1 MARGSSQR
9 LHEYLRSLIA
19 AAKPGA
25 RLPSE
30 PELARSLGV
39 ARATLRE
46 AMRTFETQGLLYRR
60 QGSGTYV
67 SHPPH
72 VIDTGLEVLESIETL
87 ADRIG
92 LEVTMGELKVEL
104 RSGTQ
109 EELDA
114 LGVIPS
120 MPMRTPTNGGLTV
133 RTPTERYSVPPLTV
147 MHVSRVIRA
156 EGHPAAFLVDILPG
170 DVLTLDELKAR
181 FTGSVLDLLL
191 RKGTPTLASS
201 RTEINAESASVE
213 VSRALGIQRGDGLLK
228 FTAYLYD
235 TRGQVV
241 DYSFSYFLPGYF
253 KFHVVRR
260 VGI

>member
-19 AAKPGA
+19 AAKPGEK
-25 RLPSE
+25 LPSE
-30 PELARSLGV
+30 PQLARNLGV

-67 SHPPH
+67 SHPSH

-87 ADRIG
+87 ADRVG
-92 LEVTMGELKVEL
+92 LKVTMEDLRVEL
-104 RSGTQ
+104 RTAN
-109 EELDA
+109 EEEQRA
-114 LGVIPS
+114 LGINTS
-120 MPMRTPTNGGLTV
+120 MP
-133 RTPTERYSVPPLTV
+133 V
-147 MHVSRVIRA
+147 MGVSRVIHA
-156 EGHPAAFLVDILPG
+156 EGNPAAFLVDILPV
-170 DVLTLDELKAR
+170 DVLTQDELHDS

-191 RKGTPTLASS
+191 RKGSPSLLTS
-201 RTEINAESASVE
+201 RTEINAVSASAE
-213 VSRALGIQRGDGLLK
+213 VSRALGIQRGDVLLK

-235 TRGQVV
+235 TQERVV

-253 KFHVVRR
+253 KFQVVRR
-260 VGI
+260 VR